1 MTIKWIDW
9 VKQIQSIAQAG
20 LTYSKDV
27 YDIERFQRITRYF
40 YFNDVTLHENRLGS
54 RREIICK

>member
-27 YDIERFQRITRYF
+27 YD
-40 YFNDVTLHENRLGS
+40 
-54 RREIICK
+54 

>member
-27 YDIERFQRITRYF
+27 Y
-40 YFNDVTLHENRLGS
+40 
-54 RREIICK
+54 

>member
-9 VKQIQSIAQAG
+9 VKQIQSITQAG

-27 YDIERFQRITRYF
+27 
-40 YFNDVTLHENRLGS
+40 
-54 RREIICK
+54 

>member
-1 MTIKWIDW
+1 MTIKWIDC

-27 YDIERFQRITRYF
+27 
-40 YFNDVTLHENRLGS
+40 
-54 RREIICK
+54 

>member
-9 VKQIQSIAQAG
+9 VKQIQSITQAG

-27 YDIERFQRITRYF
+27 YDIERFQQLRDISISMMSHYTK
-40 YFNDVTLHENRLGS
+40 LIGKL
-54 RREIICK
+54 